1 MKLDIKEFEEKME
14 KSVAA
19 YDRDLQ
25 TIRAGRANPAVLDDI
40 RVDYYGTPSPIQN
53 TANVVVTDART
64 ITITPWETNMLRE
77 ITKAIQASDLGINPT
92 NDGKNIRLSFPQ
104 PTEERRRDLTKQV
117 NKRGE
122 DAKVNIR
129 NIRREG
135 KRQNQGNEEEFR
147 DERR

>member
-92 NDGKNIRLSFPQ
+92 NDGKNIRLSFLSP
-104 PTEERRRDLTKQV
+104 PRSAAAMYKQV

-122 DAKVNIR
+122 DAKSISATSAA
-129 NIRREG
+129 
-135 KRQNQGNEEEFR
+135 RQTTR
-147 DERR
+147 SRK